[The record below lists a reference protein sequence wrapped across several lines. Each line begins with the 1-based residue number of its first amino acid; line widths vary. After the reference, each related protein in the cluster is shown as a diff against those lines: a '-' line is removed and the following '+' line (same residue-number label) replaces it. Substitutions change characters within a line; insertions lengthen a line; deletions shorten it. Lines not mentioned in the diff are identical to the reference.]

1 MNSTLKMLNNLEIK
15 FFEGMPDILTY
26 TMDMICL
33 YIYITY
39 IWLSLR
45 KKKIKDEDAFKVY
58 MYILPNMSLYDWRKS
73 NHLSY
78 MVPIVSLPEETLV
91 VSK

>member
-1 MNSTLKMLNNLEIK
+1 MNSLIIRYYFRNCMVCVDLHEYCIVISGLLTHMNSTLKMLNNLEIK

-39 IWLSLR
+39 I
-45 KKKIKDEDAFKVY
+45 
-58 MYILPNMSLYDWRKS
+58 
-73 NHLSY
+73 
-78 MVPIVSLPEETLV
+78 
-91 VSK
+91 